1 MDIEGSEF
9 SALVGAEA
17 TIKRFRP
24 NMAISV
30 YHKASD
36 ITQIPL
42 WIKSILG
49 SDVHYYLRRHSRT
62 VADTVLYVYPNKLD
76 LELPRPDTSS

>member
-9 SALVGAEA
+9 SALQGAEE
-17 TIKRFRP
+17 TIRKSRP

-30 YHKASD
+30 YHTPYD

-42 WIKSILG
+42 WIKKVLG
-49 SDVHYYLRRHSRT
+49 NDVRYYLRRHSRT
-62 VADTVLYVYPNKLD
+62 VADTVLYVYPN
-76 LELPRPDTSS
+76 